1 MLWILSVAGLALLQ
15 MHNQYPKLDAN
26 SVDAPEDKIEEAAA
40 FYPFAEAAYT
50 VCDIFFFF
58 YVLLFSLFQWTQIL
72 PISYAG
78 SITGCW

>member
-1 MLWILSVAGLALLQ
+1 

-50 VCDIFFFF
+50 VCDFFIFFIF
-58 YVLLFSLFQWTQIL
+58 YVLLFSLFQ
-72 PISYAG
+72 
-78 SITGCW
+78 